1 MKIVELVILIPCH
14 SLEDFPQDH
23 DGDDADSLLA
33 AWSALWHPS
42 LLAAAESAPHWY
54 RVDTPPADIAGRLI
68 VLPTVGQDRL
78 PVGFVARCKTDGAV
92 LLRKFK
98 SRAELVASALTALD
112 SGQPPVPEELVA
124 DFLALGYCRLQVDLL
139 ARHMRY
145 SSNLDEVYFN
155 QQVVAAASAAVSG
168 DEVGARERLTS
179 CFACLYEAR
188 KYFYPVDVYLL
199 DLTLVAGT
207 TLGESLR
214 RELARSQAAN
224 LLMSGAVVEQLAREQ
239 PQTRAALESALAEGT
254 ADLIGGEQ
262 NERELPRLPLE
273 EVFGELAAGLASYD
287 RHLKHRPTTFGRR
300 RFGLTPSLP
309 QILDKLEFRGAIHCT
324 LDDGVF
330 PLGQQ
335 AKTRWEGLDGTL
347 IDAYAQVP
355 RDAAQTATFLQLA
368 RKLGESMDNDHVA
381 MLVFAHWPSMASY
394 WYEDLRRIARYSPVL
409 GKFARFSEFFSQ
421 TEVPPIYSRFTA
433 DEYRSPYL
441 MQAVIRRQSDPI
453 SRVVREHRAAA
464 TRAAVASLRMLTR
477 LIGEP
482 ITSTASTAAE
492 TSACG
497 AVDPATD
504 TFASLLNAP
513 SAPDELTQAL
523 NDFAA
528 AVPRRSGP
536 ALPGLLLVN
545 PLSFGCRANLEWP
558 ATAGL
563 PRTSATVRES
573 AVASDTVQAL
583 VDVPAMG
590 FTRIELEPAPG
601 KAGKR
606 LKPIAEDNVLRNEHF
621 SVTISPN
628 TGGIQSV
635 HDYKQRGNRL
645 SQRLALRMPGEAPMP
660 GELWRDPDETAIY
673 TAMVADTLTVT
684 GSGSS
689 MGEIVTSGG
698 LVDAEGKRLATYR
711 QRVQLWQGSRIAW
724 LRMEI
729 DPLETLRSDPWNSYI
744 AARFAWSDPA
754 AVMYRGVHLARQ
766 QTVARRIEAPEY
778 LEIEGDSGTTTLLT
792 GGHAYHRRVGDR
804 TLDSLLVVRGETARQ
819 FDMGIGLD
827 VAHPHVAA
835 LELLSP
841 PLLLQEDG
849 RPPTA
854 AETGWLFH
862 LDTRSVVATHW
873 EALQEASVPSDA
885 ALPGSSSRGGAGRPS
900 GFRVRLL
907 DASGRGGRAL
917 LRTPWPVS
925 LARRTNFLGETLAE
939 LSIEDDKIAI
949 DFAPHEW
956 VQVEAWWSG

>member
-54 RVDTPPADIAGRLI
+54 RVDTPPAEIAGRLI
-68 VLPTVGQDRL
+68 VLPSVGQDRL
-78 PVGFVARCKTDGAV
+78 PVGFVARCKADGAV

-98 SRAELVASALTALD
+98 SRAELVTSALATID
-112 SGQPPVPEELVA
+112 SGQPPVSEELAA
-124 DFLALGYCRLQVDLL
+124 DFLALGFCRLQVELL

-155 QQVVAAASAAVSG
+155 QQVVAAASAAVAG
-168 DEVGARERLTS
+168 DEAGARELLAS

-199 DLTLVAGT
+199 DLTLVAST

-224 LLMSGAVVEQLAREQ
+224 LMISGAVVEQLAGEQ
-239 PQTRAALESALAEGT
+239 PQTLAALVSALAEGT

-262 NERELPRLPLE
+262 TERELPLLPLE
-273 EVFGELAAGLASYD
+273 EVFGEIAAGLDNYV

-309 QILDKLEFRGAIHCT
+309 QILDKLEFRGAVHCT

-335 AKTRWEGLDGTL
+335 SKTRWEGLDGTL

-355 RDAAQTATFLQLA
+355 RDAAQSATFLQFA

-381 MLVFAHWPSMASY
+381 TLVFAHWPSMASY

-433 DEYRSPYL
+433 DEYRSPYFT
-441 MQAVIRRQSDPI
+441 QAVIRRQGDPI
-453 SRVVREHRAAA
+453 SRFVREHRDAA
-464 TRAAVASLRMLTR
+464 TRAAVASLRLLTK
-477 LIGEP
+477 LIGDP
-482 ITSTASTAAE
+482 ATSTTSTTAAE

-497 AVDPATD
+497 LADPPIDASASSTHATS
-504 TFASLLNAP
+504 A
-513 SAPDELTQAL
+513 SAPDELTKAL
-523 NDFAA
+523 NEFAA

-536 ALPGLLLVN
+536 SSPGLLLVN
-545 PLSFGCRANLEWP
+545 PLSFGRRANIERS
-558 ATAGL
+558 AAAGL
-563 PRTSATVRES
+563 PRTSGAVRES
-573 AVASDTVQAL
+573 GSTSDTAQAL

-590 FTRIELEPAPG
+590 FTRIELDPAPG
-601 KAGKR
+601 NAGKR
-606 LKPIAEDNVLRNEHF
+606 PSRSPRITCCGMNIFPSPSVPTRAAF
-621 SVTISPN
+621 SRFTTLNNAAIVCPS
-628 TGGIQSV
+628 GW
-635 HDYKQRGNRL
+635 
-645 SQRLALRMPGEAPMP
+645 LRMPGEAPIP

-673 TAMVADTLTVT
+673 TAMVADTLTIT
-684 GSGSS
+684 SSGPA
-689 MGEIVTSGG
+689 MGEIVTTGG
-698 LVDAEGKRLATYR
+698 LVDAEGKRLATYL

-724 LRMEI
+724 LHMEI

-744 AARFAWSDPA
+744 AARFAWSDPSA
-754 AVMYRGVHLARQ
+754 ALYRGVHLARQ

-778 LEIEGDSGTTTLLT
+778 LEIEEDAGTTTLLT
-792 GGHAYHRRVGDR
+792 GGHPYHRRVGDR
-804 TLDSLLVVRGETARQ
+804 TLDSLLVVAGKRLGSLSWELVWTWRTRMWLRWNCFRRRCCFRRTTGRQ
-819 FDMGIGLD
+819 
-827 VAHPHVAA
+827 
-835 LELLSP
+835 
-841 PLLLQEDG
+841 
-849 RPPTA
+849 RPPRLVGCFTWTPAVSWQPTGRHCTMRLSDRTLPRRATRRMA
-854 AETGWLFH
+854 A
-862 LDTRSVVATHW
+862 
-873 EALQEASVPSDA
+873 PA
-885 ALPGSSSRGGAGRPS
+885 APADS
-900 GFRVRLL
+900 
-907 DASGRGGRAL
+907 ASGCSTR
-917 LRTPWPVS
+917 PV
-925 LARRTNFLGETLAE
+925 
-939 LSIEDDKIAI
+939 
-949 DFAPHEW
+949 
-956 VQVEAWWSG
+956 VEAGYSCGPLGR